1 METDLANQALDM
13 PFLNSETAGNI
24 QILLSGS
31 NCMSQSNENIG
42 KTESAQPFIV
52 EGFFKDGKIASHTS
66 FAEITDRVFEG
77 RIVIIKG
84 VFEPEMLLDFRRGLV
99 NWWKN
104 NPPFPHGKSPSTE
117 PEVNYHRIDDG
128 VIKSV
133 CPHIFHQA
141 GFNRLDKLS
150 DEFAQPAQVI
160 AESMKDLQ
168 NEVAGTDFDISLNGL
183 RLKVLQYPVGGGFLA
198 EHTHPLEPQRI
209 GLIMSLSRIGEDF
222 ASGGTFFQTPFGR
235 VDTLAY
241 HDIGDIILFRY
252 DLPHAV
258 AVVDEDNSLDWNADT
273 GKWSV
278 VLELRETHGLSHK
291 A

>member
-1 METDLANQALDM
+1 M
-13 PFLNSETAGNI
+13 I
-24 QILLSGS
+24 
-31 NCMSQSNENIG
+31 QSNENFG
-42 KTESAQPFIV
+42 KTKSAPPV
-52 EGFFKDGKIASHTS
+52 LVKSSLKDGKIALHTPTKEV
-66 FAEITDRVFEG
+66 AGQVFEG
-77 RIVIIKG
+77 RIVIIKDA
-84 VFEPEMLLDFRRGLV
+84 FEPEMLLNFRRELV
-99 NWWKN
+99 NWSKSN
-104 NPPFPHGKSPSTE
+104 QPFPHGKSPSTE
-117 PEVNYHRIDDG
+117 PEINYHRIDDG

-133 CPHIFHQA
+133 CPHVFHQF
-141 GFNRLDKLS
+141 GFNSLHKLP
-150 DEFAQPAQVI
+150 DEIGQPAQII
-160 AESMKDLQ
+160 ADSMKNLQ
-168 NEVAGTDFDISLNGL
+168 NEVAETDFEISLTDL

-222 ASGGTFFQTPFGR
+222 TSGGTFFQTPFGR
-235 VDTLAY
+235 VDTLAH

-258 AVVDEDNSLDWNADT
+258 ALVDEDKSLDWNADT